1 MNKVTKNILKK
12 NKKGAWKIL
21 TLALL
26 VISHLIIFMATI
38 LFIVFFA
45 YNKDNSIVN
54 AIVIGVVF
62 SFIVFRRCVYI
73 DIYEYIR
80 DGNINIPD
88 YAKDNYYRKM
98 AQNWLGTKCE
108 TRKDLTNFRLDIL
121 DNLNPLVKCVDP
133 EEIKDMYNYKIQYTC
148 LNILLTIILL
158 IKYDMKKFLP
168 LFLVW
173 FFVVF
178 RI

>member
-1 MNKVTKNILKK
+1 MKDTDKT
-12 NKKGAWKIL
+12 KKGGWKIL
-21 TLALL
+21 SLALL
-26 VISHLIIFMATI
+26 VISHLIIFIATI

-80 DGNINIPD
+80 DDLVVPD

-98 AQNWLGTKCE
+98 AQNWMGSSCNDT
-108 TRKDLTNFRLDIL
+108 DLTDFRLDIL
-121 DNLNPLVKCVDP
+121 DNVTPFVKCSNRK
-133 EEIKDMYNYKIQYTC
+133 EITEMYNYKIQYTC
-148 LNILLTIILL
+148 LNILLTIIVL
-158 IKYDMKKFLP
+158 IKYDMKQFLP

-173 FFVVF
+173 FFATF